1 MIPPIAGRT
10 WCAEGGTK
18 MKQQATTIGI
28 LGTGRMAVR
37 LAKLFADCGH
47 RVTLGSRTPERAE
60 RIAHALGIPAVRG
73 GSYEQAADAPV
84 VLPSMF
90 LRDGMLETLEPLRS
104 KLEGKLFIDITNPF
118 NDRYDDFILPWNTSG
133 AEEIQKRF
141 PAARMVGAFK
151 NVWFEVFD
159 QPRFGEVWSDVYVVG
174 DDDAAK
180 AQFLALVKGSP
191 FRYLDAGKLE
201 NARVVERMTLFIAEL
216 GRREGYFPR
225 MNWRVLGEPW
235 TIGRAD
241 RVKELIAR
249 N

>member
-1 MIPPIAGRT
+1 
-10 WCAEGGTK
+10 
-18 MKQQATTIGI
+18 
-28 LGTGRMAVR
+28 MAAR
-37 LAKLFADCGH
+37 LAKLFADCGNK
-47 RVTLGSRTPERAE
+47 VILGSRTPDRAE
-60 RIAHALGIPAVRG
+60 RIARGLGNPAIRG

-90 LRDGMLETLEPLRS
+90 LRDGMLETLEPLRG
-104 KLEGKLFIDITNPF
+104 KLEGKLLIDITNPF

-141 PAARMVGAFK
+141 PKARIVGAFK

-159 QPRFGEVWSDVYVVG
+159 QPSFGNELSDVYVMG
-174 DDDAAK
+174 DDAAAK
-180 AQFLALVKGSP
+180 AQFLSLVQDSP
-191 FRYLDAGKLE
+191 FRYLDAGKLK

-225 MNWRVLGEPW
+225 MNWRLLGEPW

-241 RVKELIAR
+241 RVKGLIAR

>member
-1 MIPPIAGRT
+1 
-10 WCAEGGTK
+10 
-18 MKQQATTIGI
+18 MKQQQKTIGI
-28 LGTGRMAVR
+28 LGTGRMAAR
-37 LAKLFADCGH
+37 LAKLFADCGNQ
-47 RVTLGSRTPERAE
+47 VILGSRTPERAE
-60 RIAHALGIPAVRG
+60 RIASAMGHRAIGG
-73 GSYEQAADAPV
+73 GSYEQAADAPI

-90 LRDGMLETLEPLRS
+90 LRDGMLDTLEPLRG
-104 KLEGKLFIDITNPF
+104 KLEGKLLIDITNPF

-141 PAARMVGAFK
+141 PKARIVGAFK

-159 QPRFGEVWSDVYVVG
+159 QPSFGSEVSDVYVIG
-174 DDDAAK
+174 DDAAAK
-180 AQFLALVKGSP
+180 AQFLSLVKGSP
-191 FRYLDAGKLE
+191 FRYLDAGRLE
-201 NARVVERMTLFIAEL
+201 NARIVERMTLFIAEL

-241 RVKELIAR
+241 RVKQLIAR